1 MCPKAGTDAVALATR
16 CSTNSARKT
25 SVPIGAPS
33 NFIPEDTTG
42 RVAQR
47 PGHQS
52 VGHTTRW
59 ALSGC
64 TRMRHLEMLRLRPDS
79 ATLRCTTSEI
89 TSASWGSETTLRSSQ
104 SAVIPTKEG
113 IRGKRSATVRSTAS
127 RMEQNS
133 G

>member
-47 PGHQS
+47 PGYQS
-52 VGHTTRW
+52 VRRPHNQVGTIRMHQNT
-59 ALSGC
+59 ALGDVETPARLC
-64 TRMRHLEMLRLRPDS
+64 DLALHHLRNHQYE
-79 ATLRCTTSEI
+79 
-89 TSASWGSETTLRSSQ
+89 ETTLRSSQ

-113 IRGKRSATVRSTAS
+113 VRGKRSATVRSTAS